1 MDKFMHD
8 HCLRFVFLL
17 FHFSPR
23 NYLDSNYRKFST
35 DEHNKHL
42 VYVTCLQRLTKG
54 VQLRCNP
61 TLFNGGLYWATEVIF
76 IDFLWRESSLS
87 LVKYQ
92 LFDVD
97 QLVNKSYHTQHKQ
110 WGPKSTTGKH
120 IQVKPKD
127 TRSTQYVK
135 YTQVPNK
142 KKANQLYKLVYLP
155 RKKNSKCQLNLSF
168 HAYLFFFYLLC
179 VKKTVGSLSRF
190 SWSALS

>member
-1 MDKFMHD
+1 MHD

-155 RKKNSKCQLNLSF
+155 RKKKNLNVSLTF
-168 HAYLFFFYLLC
+168 HFMHIYFFFTFCVLKKLL
-179 VKKTVGSLSRF
+179 VLSPDFPR
-190 SWSALS
+190 SALS